1 MKRIMAL
8 TAAVSLLALF
18 ALTSQASAQDGPSLT
33 ADPPR
38 RAG

>member
-18 ALTSQASAQDGPSLT
+18 ATTQADEPGKRPT
-33 ADPPR
+33 VTVTGHP
-38 RAG
+38 